1 MPHLL
6 IAPDYQHFIGLLR
19 HIAYSCELDGPL
31 IEIFVLVAHTCLS
44 LELQVV
50 EVSAAT
56 HVTTCEAEIVFEP
69 VDAAY
74 LMDMP
79 FAYHILRTLS
89 GVEIEYVDGT

>member
-6 IAPDYQHFIGLLR
+6 IATDYQHFIGLLR
-19 HIAYSCELDGPL
+19 HITHSCELDGSL
-31 IEIFVLVAHTCLS
+31 IKIFVLVAHACLA
-44 LELQVV
+44 LEMQVV

-56 HVTTCEAEIVFEP
+56 HVTTCKAEIVFEP

-74 LMDMP
+74 LVDMP
-79 FAYHILRTLS
+79 LAYHILRTLS